1 MVALIEMLIGK
12 GIELAIYD
20 PEVSRAQLI
29 GSNRA
34 YIEREIP
41 HIWSLT
47 KASVDEVL
55 RACDTVVIGNASGE
69 FRAAQAR
76 IRPGQ
81 TVVDLVR
88 AFTGVPDGA
97 TYIGLC
103 W

>member
-1 MVALIEMLIGK
+1 
-12 GIELAIYD
+12 
-20 PEVSRAQLI
+20 
-29 GSNRA
+29 
-34 YIEREIP
+34 
-41 HIWSLT
+41 
-47 KASVDEVL
+47 VDEVL
-55 RACDTVVIGNASGE
+55 SSCETLVIGNSSGE